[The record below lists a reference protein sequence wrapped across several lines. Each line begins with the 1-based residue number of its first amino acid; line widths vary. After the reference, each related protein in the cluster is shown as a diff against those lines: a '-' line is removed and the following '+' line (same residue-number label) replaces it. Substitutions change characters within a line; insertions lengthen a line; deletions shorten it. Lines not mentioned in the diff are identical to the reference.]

1 MLVSF
6 SLPSR
11 WNLPLFKYALLVP
24 LEDKLSLKFFQLR
37 GVAST
42 IILIS
47 YFSSLSSILAG
58 SS

>member
-11 WNLPLFKYALLVP
+11 WNLALFKYDLRVP

-42 IILIS
+42 II
-47 YFSSLSSILAG
+47 SILYSRLLLLITAG